1 MRAQPSPE
9 QFSAPGHTWAETAAM
24 RRARMEVANFMVSGF
39 GFFFGGGG
47 EDLVDC
53 KEV

>member
-9 QFSAPGHTWAETAAM
+9 QSSAPGHTWAETAAM
-24 RRARMEVANFMVSGF
+24 RRARMEVVNFMVSGF
-39 GFFFGGGG
+39 GFFG

-53 KEV
+53 KEVWF